1 MVDKKEKIEPLLVDR
16 TFKDKLLI
24 ADLIKLKINPAE
36 LAKAMDNWKTMISIM
51 NALLK
56 TGPKITDKNLDLKEF
71 NKIQKI
77 ISKAFL

>member
-56 TGPKITDKNLDLKEF
+56 TGPKITDKIDLKEF